1 MISSL
6 RFLFSVVIMIFLVAF
21 AVKNNTPVRLY
32 YYFNFQSPEIPLF
45 VIVLVS
51 VFIGALCVW
60 LMALFDKLRMK
71 MIISKKEKTIREM
84 EKELVD
90 LRNLPPAE
98 PVQEEPQTL
107 ESEAD
112 RSEEEKS

>member
-1 MISSL
+1 
-6 RFLFSVVIMIFLVAF
+6 MIFLVAF

-71 MIISKKEKTIREM
+71 MIISKKEKTIKEM
-84 EKELVD
+84 EKELPRSLFRKNRRPWKARRIVPKRKNHK
-90 LRNLPPAE
+90 LL
-98 PVQEEPQTL
+98 L
-107 ESEAD
+107 ENRCLFSPIITIF
-112 RSEEEKS
+112 